1 MTFVAVFFITLA
13 VICVL
18 GAILLT
24 LAGIHG
30 QKIIDQKNRK
40 EEAKIKVD
48 ELRAQR
54 LQRDLEVVENRA
66 HLVASQEVR
75 TALQIE
81 KIRRE
86 LHMLP
91 DPSNTSPTGTD
102 SPAW

>member
-18 GAILLT
+18 GTLILI

-30 QKIIDQKNRK
+30 QKIVDQKKRK

-48 ELRAQR
+48 ELRAKR
-54 LQRDLEVVENRA
+54 LEFDLQVVENRA

-81 KIRRE
+81 KLRRE
-86 LHMLP
+86 LHMKP
-91 DPSNTSPTGTD
+91 DPGTTPPTGTD
-102 SPAW
+102 SPSW